1 MLSAQRIGRAGLGR
15 LESFAEQTLKVAR
28 LAERDQPVGA
38 ENLRDQAIFV
48 NYAPGAIAPLD
59 PELIQIR
66 DAVRQLP

>member
-48 NYAPGAIAPLD
+48 NYAPRRDRAAGSGTD
-59 PELIQIR
+59 P
-66 DAVRQLP
+66 DP